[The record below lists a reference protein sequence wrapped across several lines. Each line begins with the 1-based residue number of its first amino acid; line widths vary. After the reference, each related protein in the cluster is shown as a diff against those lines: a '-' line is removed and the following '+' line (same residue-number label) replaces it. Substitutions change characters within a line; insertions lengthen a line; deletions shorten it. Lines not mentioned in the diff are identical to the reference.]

1 MGQNGLDQE
10 QLYFEIDPRD
20 WPVFVSAD
28 VEDQRAAG
36 RRVIRGLE
44 RLFDCRKMR
53 PKSSSGDGHKPL
65 QRLTGGGVFFR
76 ESRDDC
82 LTENLHDPRFPF
94 ASRLAGTNPPSCR
107 DQSVLQSCR
116 TQMSRTDPI
125 ERKWSMCSSVLGSG
139 LPFRETRRNATFSN
153 PNASVKENKNRYS
166 SCDAQ

>member
-10 QLYFEIDPRD
+10 QLFFEIDPRD

-65 QRLTGGGVFFR
+65 QRLTGGGVLFR

-82 LTENLHDPRFPF
+82 LTENLHDPMFPF
-94 ASRLAGTNPPSCR
+94 VGTVVKGIAHTPLNRGCR
-107 DQSVLQSCR
+107 RAADLSFL
-116 TQMSRTDPI
+116 I
-125 ERKWSMCSSVLGSG
+125 
-139 LPFRETRRNATFSN
+139 
-153 PNASVKENKNRYS
+153 
-166 SCDAQ
+166 